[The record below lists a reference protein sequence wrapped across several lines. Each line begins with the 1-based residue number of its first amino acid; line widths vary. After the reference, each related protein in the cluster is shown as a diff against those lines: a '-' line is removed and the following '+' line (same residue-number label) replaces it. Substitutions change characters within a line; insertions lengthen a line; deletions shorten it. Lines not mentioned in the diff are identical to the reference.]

1 MYSVSADFLTA
12 IKSNTRDISWSGTIT
27 ETSGTVLSFADDN
40 LVNGSVTRSI
50 SSQSL
55 SIGTAYASTLSLT
68 LILPSVSRYELYG
81 ATVTLNCSVAG
92 ATDVVPLGIYVVSEA
107 TQTADEI
114 QIKAY
119 DYMTKFD
126 GVSFNP
132 DVNTNTMLPY
142 MWLDNICSKCGVSL
156 GNTSAE
162 VYAMPNGNRTT
173 GFASV
178 VTDVKNY
185 RDLLGYLSAYLCGY
199 AYIGRDGK
207 LYIGQYVSTSDDT
220 IPASFRYSSE
230 LSDYRTTYSG
240 LYATYKD
247 EAIQEYKS
255 NTNSNG
261 LVIDL
266 GANPF
271 LQIPNDT
278 NRNDALQAII
288 DVFDGLYYVPYSA
301 NMPLVPIYDVG
312 DILTFTDNQAGAY
325 DYGAITEITYN
336 IDGTMSVKCSGEN
349 PLLADAQDRFS
360 KSVEGLNSNYGLSSG
375 DKEFWLIFT
384 SNDVPI
390 EVGDEEVEIAELEYE
405 QKTYT
410 QNVEM
415 IVVIDAQLSAT
426 ADVDIRVIVDDDE
439 DLEISVS
446 EEHSMKG
453 TRMFHCSNPRKITG
467 QGLHTAKVYMTVTD
481 SPTLWSDLV

>member
-1 MYSVSADFLTA
+1 MYNASATFQTA
-12 IKSNTRDISWSGTIT
+12 IKDKIRQFSWGGTIN
-27 ETSGTVLSFADDN
+27 TSTPITLSNENF
-40 LVNGSVTRSI
+40 LSGELTRSI
-50 SSQSL
+50 SGEKL
-55 SIGTAYASTLSLT
+55 EIGTVYASQLT
-68 LILPSVSRYELYG
+68 LELNLPGVSRYELYG
-81 ATVTLNCSVAG
+81 CTITLTVEISG
-92 ATDVVPLGIYVVSEA
+92 ASDVIPMGEYIITEA
-107 TQTADEI
+107 LQESNKIDIT
-114 QIKAY
+114 AY
-119 DYMTKFD
+119 DYMVKFD
-126 GVSFNP
+126 NVSFNP

-142 MWLDNICSKCGVSL
+142 MWLANICSKCGVTL
-156 GNTSAE
+156 GNTAAE

-178 VTDVKNY
+178 VTDVQNY
-185 RDLLGYLSAYLCGY
+185 RDLLGYLSAYLCGF

-207 LYIGQYVSTSDDT
+207 LYIGQYGSTSDDT
-220 IPASFRYSSE
+220 VPSSFRYSSG

-247 EAIQEYKS
+247 EALQEYKS
-255 NTNSNG
+255 NTNSGG
-261 LVIDL
+261 LIIGL

-271 LQIPNDT
+271 LQISNDT
-278 NRNDALQAII
+278 NRNAALQNII
-288 DVFDGLYYVPYSA
+288 DAFDGIYYVPYSA
-301 NMPLVPIYDVG
+301 EMPLVPTYDVG

-336 IDGTMSVKCSGEN
+336 IVGTMSVICSGEN
-349 PLLADAQDRFS
+349 PRLADAQDQFS
-360 KSVEGLNSNYGLSSG
+360 KSVEGLNSNYGLTTG
-375 DKEFWLIFT
+375 DKDFWLIFT

-390 EVGDEEVEIAELEYE
+390 SVGSTEVEIAELEYE

-426 ADVDIRVIVDDDE
+426 ANVDLRVIVDDDE